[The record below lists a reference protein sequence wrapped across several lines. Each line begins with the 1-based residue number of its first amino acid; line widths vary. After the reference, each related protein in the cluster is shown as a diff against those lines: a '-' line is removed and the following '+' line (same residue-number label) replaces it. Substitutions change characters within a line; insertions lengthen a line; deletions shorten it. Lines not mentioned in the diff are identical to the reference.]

1 MFNCEGIEQKI
12 GYEFK
17 DKSLLATAFTHSSF
31 AYTHHIE
38 SNERLEFL
46 GDSLLNFVTTDFLYN
61 NYDYAEGY
69 LSKIKA
75 YLVSSDSLSASI
87 DEMSVISSLKSEN
100 FNPHN
105 SKNVMCDLFEAIVGA
120 IYLDSNFENAKKFIF
135 DKLNLTKERVNSI
148 LHEIVDYKTKLQ
160 EFVQQSGTNTIE
172 YVLIKKSG
180 LAHEPEFTIELKIQG
195 KSIVTQS
202 AKSKKLAESLCAKFA
217 YEMLTKQK

>member
-1 MFNCEGIEQKI
+1 MIKFDDVEQKI

-46 GDSLLNFVTTDFLYN
+46 GDSLLNFVTTDFLFC
-61 NYDYAEGY
+61 NYDFAEGY
-69 LSKIKA
+69 LSKTKA
-75 YLVSSDSLSASI
+75 YLVSSESLSKII
-87 DEMSVISSLKSEN
+87 DSMNVISYLKSEN

-120 IYLDSNFENAKKFIF
+120 IYLDSNFENAKKFISS
-135 DKLNLTKERVNSI
+135 KLNLTKDNVDSL

-172 YVLIKKSG
+172 YVLVNKSG
-180 LAHEPEFTIELKIQG
+180 LAHEPQFTIELKIQG

-202 AKSKKLAESLCAKFA
+202 AKSKKLAESLCAKYA